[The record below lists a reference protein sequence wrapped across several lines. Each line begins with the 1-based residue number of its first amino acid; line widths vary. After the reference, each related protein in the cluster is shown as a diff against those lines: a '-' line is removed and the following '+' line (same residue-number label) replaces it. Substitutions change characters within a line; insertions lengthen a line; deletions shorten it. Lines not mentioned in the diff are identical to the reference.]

1 MTRTQVTVLRVGVF
15 YIWLLTI
22 CVAITVLLLL
32 LEWRGLRLN
41 EVQPGFGRLMA
52 VFTPQLSI
60 MCAFF
65 FTSSRKDTAKL
76 ATDAPMLAMTAVTL
90 SVIYHSCLI
99 AGLVL
104 GALLGKFGA
113 TFDDNMD
120 AILLVAGYL
129 SVFGSA
135 PVAFLFGSP
144 KHVENSPDPNN

>member
-1 MTRTQVTVLRVGVF
+1 MTRTPVTVLRISVF
-15 YIWLLTI
+15 YIWILTI

-32 LEWRGLRLN
+32 LEWRGLRLD
-41 EVQPGFGRLMA
+41 EVQPGFGRLMEILI
-52 VFTPQLSI
+52 PQLSI
-60 MCAFF
+60 MSAFL

-76 ATDAPMLAMTAVTL
+76 ATDAPMLAMTAVIL
-90 SVIYHSCLI
+90 SVIYHVCLI
-99 AGLVL
+99 ACLVL

-120 AILLVAGYL
+120 AVLLVAGYL

-144 KHVENSPDPNN
+144 KHVQSNPDPSN